1 MEFPG
6 GIRIEDRGER
16 RVKDLTIAS
25 WQAIKKK
32 MKKKRKTR
40 DGRLKIRRVGMSTV
54 PDGLLGSLEASR
66 EPTVGSSLN

>member
-1 MEFPG
+1 
-6 GIRIEDRGER
+6 
-16 RVKDLTIAS
+16 
-25 WQAIKKK
+25 